1 MNRSIYT
8 KLAISNL
15 KNNRK
20 TYIPYVLTAILTVMM
35 YYMMANLAANSPM
48 NQEALQIILSL
59 SVHVIETFALI
70 FLFYTNSFLIK
81 RRKREI
87 GVYHILGM
95 GKPQLAKMLVIE
107 TVVTGAVSILGG
119 IFFGTA
125 LAKLMYAL
133 LKRMIHYDDKL
144 AFRMSWEI
152 AGNTVLFFTLIF
164 ALTLIYNLLQIRLA
178 NPIDLLHAG
187 SQGEREPKT
196 KWFLTMAGIIF
207 LGIGYYIAITTKEP
221 LKALQLFFVAVICV
235 IIGTYALFTAGSIA
249 LLKLLKKNKKFYYNT
264 KHFTSV
270 SGMLYR
276 MKQNAV
282 GLANICILSTMVLVM
297 VSTTVALY
305 VGMEDILKTRFPHD
319 VTISGTE
326 LSEEE
331 KASIDQTITDIVEKY
346 GLTYRNDEQYEATPF
361 AVNRVQNKFILSK
374 DDMTSVKEGSY
385 GSMYLMTQDTYNKL
399 EHKNVELS
407 ENEVLL
413 YSTKSKSKP
422 SEIEID
428 GTTYQVRKNL
438 KDMKVDKETY
448 MMIDIYY
455 LIVPNQSIIDHL
467 SETYADNMGNRYYRN
482 IDFRESVKD
491 QLPALE
497 EIRNSLGKIDAL
509 SPVECRELERDMMY
523 SFYGSFLFLG
533 IFLGA
538 LFLMAMVLII
548 YYKQISEGYDDKE
561 RFAIMQKV
569 GMSRREV
576 KQSIRSQVMIVFFL
590 PLVVAVVHI
599 AVAFKV
605 ITKLLSLMNLTNVSL
620 FMTSTIITVIVFAVF
635 YAIVFAI
642 TAKEYYR
649 IVK

>member
-59 SVHVIETFALI
+59 SVHVIEIFALI

-249 LLKLLKKNKKFYYNT
+249 LLKFLKSRRNFYYQPT
-264 KHFTSV
+264 HFTSI
-270 SGMLYR
+270 SGLLYR

-282 GLANICILSTMVLVM
+282 GLANICILCTCVLVTLS
-297 VSTTVALY
+297 STICLY
-305 VGMEDILKTRFPHD
+305 NGIQD
-319 VTISGTE
+319 
-326 LSEEE
+326 
-331 KASIDQTITDIVEKY
+331 SIDRQCYMAGNIKLNGFKNPSYVFDKTKELLKNEKY
-346 GLTYRNDEQYEATPF
+346 DSLYALPVYEYSGSLKKNHA
-361 AVNRVQNKFILSK
+361 KLDDYDYKYLSCINLVSLEDYNHYFDK
-374 DDMTSVKEGSY
+374 NLSLDKNEIYLYSY
-385 GSMYLMTQDTYNKL
+385 GKYNYRSLSLNGNSYVIKDQIKNRQVQTGNSYAFNAITIIMNQNNL
-399 EHKNVELS
+399 DQYQLKPQIFFIGFNASKEVVKNVT
-407 ENEVLL
+407 NQLL
-413 YSTKSKSKP
+413 
-422 SEIEID
+422 
-428 GTTYQVRKNL
+428 
-438 KDMKVDKETY
+438 
-448 MMIDIYY
+448 
-455 LIVPNQSIIDHL
+455 
-467 SETYADNMGNRYYRN
+467 
-482 IDFRESVKD
+482 
-491 QLPALE
+491 
-497 EIRNSLGKIDAL
+497 KIDYSQL
-509 SPVECRELERDMMY
+509 GEKNYYFTTQNGIEDQELIYEM
-523 SFYGSFLFLG
+523 YGSILFIG
-533 IFLGA
+533 IFLSIM
-538 LFLMAMVLII
+538 FLVAAIIII
-548 YYKQISEGYDDKE
+548 YNKQISEGFEDQNKFE
-561 RFAIMQKV
+561 ILQNV
-569 GMSRREV
+569 GMSQKEV
-576 KQSIRSQVMIVFFL
+576 KQTIQFQVLIFFFVPLIVAIIHLLFAY
-590 PLVVAVVHI
+590 PLI
-599 AVAFKV
+599 LKV
-605 ITKLLSLMNLTNVSL
+605 LNGLLLCNENVY
-620 FMTSTIITVIVFAVF
+620 FISTISCIISLIIIYTIVYLITSKA
-635 YAIVFAI
+635 
-642 TAKEYYR
+642 YYR
-649 IVK
+649 IVKK